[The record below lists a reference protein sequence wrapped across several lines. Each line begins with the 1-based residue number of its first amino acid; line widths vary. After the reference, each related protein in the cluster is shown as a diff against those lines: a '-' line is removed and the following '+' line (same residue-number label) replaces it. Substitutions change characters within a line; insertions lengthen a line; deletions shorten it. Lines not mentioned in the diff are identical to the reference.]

1 MDKICNVRVLH
12 LHAPKV
18 NLTLISKSPTIR
30 GEKISCARS
39 AGLVLYDVTRLVW
52 VVKSSLEIGLDETY

>member
-1 MDKICNVRVLH
+1 LYIDKICNVRVLH

-39 AGLVLYDVTRLVW
+39 AGLVLWLIW
-52 VVKSSLEIGLDETY
+52 CN